1 MSMEEQAMP
10 VEFDAII
17 IGAGQAGPSLAAR
30 FSKEGQRVAIIE
42 RKHFGGTCVN
52 TGCIP
57 TKTLVA
63 SAYVAHMARRAQDY
77 GVDNRAVSV
86 DMKRVKARKDAI
98 VEQSR
103 DGLSQLLGN
112 LDKVTIYKGHARFT
126 APRTVEVNGELLSAD
141 RIFVNS
147 GGRAAVPKMP
157 GLDAVPFLTNST
169 MMEVDFLPDHLL
181 IVGGSY
187 VGLEFAHVYRRF
199 GARVTVVEM
208 ADRLIVREDPDISDA
223 VREILEADGVEV
235 RLKAECL
242 AVEKGG
248 DRIAMNLECAAGA
261 PRIHGSHVLLAVGR
275 RPNTEDLGLD
285 KAGVQVDAKGFIT
298 VDDQCRTN
306 VDGIW
311 ALGEVNGRGAFTH
324 TSYNDFE
331 IVAANLFDNDPR
343 RISDRITC
351 YGLFIDPP
359 LGRVGMTEQEVRQ
372 KGLKALYAK
381 KMMTSVGRAR
391 ERGETKGFMKV
402 VVDAES
408 RRILG
413 AAVLGVNGDE
423 VVHAILD
430 VMAAGL
436 PYTAISRTMHIHPT
450 VAEYLPTLL
459 GELQP
464 IGSLPAI

>member
-1 MSMEEQAMP
+1 MP

-141 RIFVNS
+141 RIFINS

-187 VGLEFAHVYRRF
+187 VGLEFAQVYRRF

-208 ADRLIVREDPDISDA
+208 ADRLIVREDPDISAA

-242 AVEKGG
+242 AVEKDG

-436 PYTAISRTMHIHPT
+436 PHTAISRTMHIHPT

>member
-1 MSMEEQAMP
+1 MP

-242 AVEKGG
+242 AVEKDG

-331 IVAANLFDNDPR
+331 VVAANLFDNDPR

>member
-1 MSMEEQAMP
+1 MPLEDQAMP
-10 VEFDAII
+10 TEFDAII

-42 RKHFGGTCVN
+42 RKHVGGTCVN

-63 SAYVAHMARRAQDY
+63 SAYVAHMARRAEDY
-77 GVDNRAVSV
+77 GIGTGAVSV

-98 VEQSR
+98 VAQSR
-103 DGLSQLLGN
+103 DGLGQWLGT
-112 LDKVTIYKGHARFT
+112 LAKATVYRGHARFT
-126 APRTVEVNGELLSAD
+126 APKTVEVDGALLSAD
-141 RIFVNS
+141 KIFIDS

-157 GLDAVPFLTNST
+157 GLDAVPFLTNSS

-187 VGLEFAHVYRRF
+187 IGLEFAQVYRRF

-208 ADRLIVREDPDISDA
+208 GERLISREDPDISEA
-223 VREILEADGVEV
+223 VRQILEAEGIEV

-242 AVEKGG
+242 SVAKEGE
-248 DRIAMNLECAAGA
+248 RIAMNLDCAVGA

-275 RPNTEDLGLD
+275 RPNTDELCLD
-285 KAGVQVDAKGFIT
+285 KAGVEVDAKGFIT

-306 VDGIW
+306 VEGIW

-331 IVAANLFDNDPR
+331 IVAANLFDNDAR

-351 YGLFIDPP
+351 YGLFVDPP

-372 KGLKALYAK
+372 KGLKALSAK
-381 KMMTSVGRAR
+381 KLMSSVGRAR
-391 ERGETKGFMKV
+391 ERGETRGFMKV
-402 VVDAES
+402 VVDADS

-413 AAVLGVNGDE
+413 AAILGISGDE
-423 VVHAILD
+423 VVHAVLD

-436 PYTAISRTMHIHPT
+436 PYTAISRTVHIHPT

-459 GELQP
+459 GELKP
-464 IGSLPAI
+464 L

>member
-1 MSMEEQAMP
+1 MP

-112 LDKVTIYKGHARFT
+112 LDKVTIYKGHARFN

-141 RIFVNS
+141 RIFINS

-242 AVEKGG
+242 AVEKDG

-331 IVAANLFDNDPR
+331 VVAANLFDNDPR

>member
-1 MSMEEQAMP
+1 MP

-126 APRTVEVNGELLSAD
+126 APRTVEVNGELLAAD
-141 RIFVNS
+141 RIFINS

-187 VGLEFAHVYRRF
+187 VGLEFAHIYRRF

-242 AVEKGG
+242 AVEKDG

-285 KAGVQVDAKGFIT
+285 KAGVQVDAKSFIT

-331 IVAANLFDNDPR
+331 VVAANLFDNDPR

>member
-1 MSMEEQAMP
+1 
-10 VEFDAII
+10 
-17 IGAGQAGPSLAAR
+17 
-30 FSKEGQRVAIIE
+30 
-42 RKHFGGTCVN
+42 
-52 TGCIP
+52 
-57 TKTLVA
+57 VA

-141 RIFVNS
+141 RIFINS

-187 VGLEFAHVYRRF
+187 VGLEFAHIYRRF

-242 AVEKGG
+242 AVEKDG

>member
-1 MSMEEQAMP
+1 MP

-30 FSKEGQRVAIIE
+30 FSKESQRVAIIE

-141 RIFVNS
+141 RIFINS

-187 VGLEFAHVYRRF
+187 VGLEFAQVYRRF

-208 ADRLIVREDPDISDA
+208 ADRLIVREDPDISAA

-242 AVEKGG
+242 AVEKDG